1 VVGANGD
8 LTLAFVVIRDF
19 SLTTE
24 NNYNSGVIDSDV
36 PIMLG
41 KSAAGTSIGD
51 LVGEYLSVPT

>member
-1 VVGANGD
+1 
-8 LTLAFVVIRDF
+8 LAFVVIRDF